1 MQFRR
6 AQTLDEA
13 LDVLGELGKD
23 ACILAG
29 GTDLVIQYLHGEIA
43 PETLVH
49 IEGIGDLA
57 TVSLNH
63 RTTLG
68 PLVTHRSLA
77 TNEALG
83 TAHPA
88 LAASAR
94 TVGGWQT
101 QAVGTIGGNICN
113 ASPAADTAPPLLVA
127 DAHVTLAS
135 RRGTRRLALT
145 DFFLDRRQTVM
156 DPDEMLTA
164 IDLDPLPA
172 GAGEAYL
179 KLGRRGAMEVALVG
193 MAVRIGFAGDGTVDS
208 ARIAL
213 CSVAPTPRRVPE
225 AEEALIGS
233 RLDTPSFDAA
243 GEALR
248 AAACPIDDARASASY
263 RMRTLRG
270 LLERAAIQCRKA
282 VTL

>member
-1 MQFRR
+1 MQFHR

-13 LDVLGELGKD
+13 LDLLGELGDD
-23 ACILAG
+23 ALVLAG
-29 GTDLVIQYLHGEIA
+29 GTDAVIQYLAGEIA
-43 PETLVH
+43 PEAFVH
-49 IEGIGDLA
+49 IEGIEDLT

-68 PLVTHRSLA
+68 PLVTHRVLA
-77 TNEALG
+77 TDEVIGAV
-83 TAHPA
+83 HPA

-113 ASPAADTAPPLLVA
+113 ASPAADTVPPLLVA
-127 DAHVTLAS
+127 DAYVTLAS
-135 RRGTRRLALT
+135 RRGRRRLALM

-164 IDLDPLPA
+164 IDLDPLPR
-172 GAGEAYL
+172 GSGEVYL
-179 KLGRRGAMEVALVG
+179 KVGRRGAMEVALVG
-193 MAVRIGFAGDGTVDS
+193 MAVRIGFAADGTVDS

-213 CSVAPTPRRVPE
+213 CSVAPTPRRVPD
-225 AEEALIGS
+225 AEKALIGS
-233 RLDTPSFDAA
+233 RLDGGVFDAA

-263 RMRTLRG
+263 RRRTLGG
-270 LLERAAIQCRKA
+270 LLERAAIQCREA
-282 VTL
+282 VTS

>member
-6 AQTLDEA
+6 ARTLDEA
-13 LDVLGELGKD
+13 LDLLGELGDD
-23 ACILAG
+23 AQILAG
-29 GTDLVIQYLHGEIA
+29 GTDMVIQYLAGETA
-43 PETLVH
+43 PETLLH
-49 IEGIGDLA
+49 IEGIEDLA
-57 TVSLNH
+57 TVSLNN

-68 PLVTHRSLA
+68 PLATHRVLGTDGA
-77 TNEALG
+77 IG

-94 TVGGWQT
+94 RVGGWQT

-135 RRGTRRLALT
+135 RHGERRLALAA
-145 DFFLDRRQTVM
+145 FFLDRRQTVLA
-156 DPDEMLTA
+156 PDEMLTG
-164 IDLDPLPA
+164 IDLSPLPA
-172 GAGEAYL
+172 GAGEVYL
-179 KLGRRGAMEVALVG
+179 KLGRRGAMEVAVVG
-193 MAVRIGFAGDGTVDS
+193 MAVRIGFTSDGTVDS
-208 ARIAL
+208 ARVAL

-225 AEEALIGS
+225 AEDALIGS
-233 RLDTPSFDAA
+233 RLDADVLDAA

-248 AAACPIDDARASASY
+248 AAATPINDARASASY

-270 LLERAAIQCRKA
+270 LLERAAIQCRDA
-282 VTL
+282 VTP

>member
-6 AQTLDEA
+6 ARTRDEA
-13 LDVLGELGKD
+13 LDLLGELGDD
-23 ACILAG
+23 ARILAG
-29 GTDLVIQYLHGEIA
+29 GTDVVIQYLHGEIA
-43 PETLVH
+43 PEALVH
-49 IEGIGDLA
+49 VEGIEDLA

-68 PLVTHRSLA
+68 PLVTHRVLA
-77 TNEALG
+77 NDDVIGA
-83 TAHPA
+83 AHPA
-88 LAASAR
+88 LAAAAR
-94 TVGGWQT
+94 RVGGWQT

-127 DAHVTLAS
+127 DAYVTLTS
-135 RRGTRRLALT
+135 RHGNRRLALT

-164 IDLDPLPA
+164 IDLDPLPT
-172 GAGEAYL
+172 GAGETYL

-193 MAVRIGFAGDGTVDS
+193 LAVRIGFSGDGTVDS

-213 CSVAPTPRRVPE
+213 CSVAPTPMRVPD
-225 AEEALIGS
+225 AEDAWIGS
-233 RLDTPSFDAA
+233 RLDAGVFDVA

-263 RMRTLRG
+263 RMRTLQG
-270 LLERAAIQCRKA
+270 LLERAAIQCREA
-282 VTL
+282 VTP